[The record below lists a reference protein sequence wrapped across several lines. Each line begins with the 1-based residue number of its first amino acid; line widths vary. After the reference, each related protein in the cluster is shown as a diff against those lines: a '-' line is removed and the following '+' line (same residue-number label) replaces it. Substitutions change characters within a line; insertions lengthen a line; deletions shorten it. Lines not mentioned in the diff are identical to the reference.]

1 MLPKEAGKGFFMNK
15 KIYVGNLSYGTNED
29 SLRDAF
35 AKFGNVET
43 ANIVVDRDSGRSK
56 GFGFVEMETEEGASA
71 AISAMNGKELDGR
84 VIKVNEANDKP
95 ARKREFHN
103 RW

>member
-1 MLPKEAGKGFFMNK
+1 MNK
-15 KIYVGNLSYGTNED
+15 KIYVGNLSYGTSED

-35 AKFGNVET
+35 AQFGNVET

-56 GFGFVEMETEEGASA
+56 GFGFVEMETEDGAAA
-71 AISAMNGKELDGR
+71 AINAMNGKELDGR
-84 VIKVNEANDKP
+84 VIKVNESNDKP
-95 ARKREFHN
+95 ARKREFRN

>member
-1 MLPKEAGKGFFMNK
+1 MNK

-35 AKFGNVET
+35 AQFGNVET
-43 ANIVVDRDSGRSK
+43 ANIVIDRDSGRSK
-56 GFGFVEMETEEGASA
+56 GFGFVEMETEEGAAA
-71 AISAMNGKELDGR
+71 AINAMNGKELDGR

-95 ARKREFHN
+95 VRKREFRN